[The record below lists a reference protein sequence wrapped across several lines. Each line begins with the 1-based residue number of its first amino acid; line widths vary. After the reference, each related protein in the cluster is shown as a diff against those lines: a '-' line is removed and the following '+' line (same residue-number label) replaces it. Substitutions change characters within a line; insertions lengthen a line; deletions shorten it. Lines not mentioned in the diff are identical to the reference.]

1 MDGPVV
7 KTVLDNGVRLL
18 ARPMPHARSVS
29 LGVWVD
35 VGARDESDAES
46 GISHFIEHMIFKGT
60 ARRSAYQIARE
71 FDAIGGQTNAF
82 TSPEHTCYHARVLDR
97 QLERMVDIL
106 SDIFLHSVFDPGE
119 VERER
124 PVILQEIGMMED
136 IPEELIHVLAGSR
149 FWDGHPLGRSILGT
163 RETVSAVD
171 SAAIRR
177 FFERRYRPERI
188 VVAAAGRLEPD
199 RLLDLVGPP
208 FASID
213 RGEAFPARIPPVPRA
228 QLTVQPR
235 DLEQVHLVLA
245 AAGLPVRDPR
255 RYALALLN
263 TILGGNMSSRLFQE
277 IREKRGLAYSVY
289 SFVHAHA
296 DAGMFGVYLA
306 VAPENVAEA
315 LACVVAALERLRGE
329 PVEEAERSAAIEYLR
344 GSLLLAAE
352 STDAQMMRIAQNEL
366 HFGEELPLERVLEEI
381 AAVSARQL
389 QELACSLFRREKTA
403 LTVLGPVAEPPAR
416 LEALLSP
423 LGN

>member
-18 ARPMPHARSVS
+18 AQPMAHARSVS

-82 TSPEHTCYHARVLDR
+82 TSMEHTCYHARVLDR
-97 QLERMVDIL
+97 HLERMVDIL
-106 SDIFLHSVFDPGE
+106 TDIFLHSVFDPQE

-136 IPEELIHVLAGSR
+136 IPEDLIHVLAGRR
-149 FWDGHPLGRSILGT
+149 FWDGHPLGRSILGS

-171 SAAIRR
+171 SAAMRR
-177 FFERRYRPERI
+177 FFRGRYRPERI

-199 RLLDLVGPP
+199 RLFDLVGPA
-208 FASID
+208 FAGIAC
-213 RGEAFPARIPPVPRA
+213 GEAFPERTPPHPRA
-228 QLTVQPR
+228 QVTVQPR
-235 DLEQVHLVLA
+235 DLEQAHLLIAVE
-245 AAGLPVRDPR
+245 GLPVRDPR
-255 RYALALLN
+255 RYGLAILN

-277 IREKRGLAYSVY
+277 IRERRGLAYSVY
-289 SFVHAHA
+289 SFVNAHA

-306 VAPENVAEA
+306 VAPDSVPVA
-315 LACVVAALERLRGE
+315 LSCVASEMDRLCRE
-329 PVEEAERSAAIEYLR
+329 PVEEAERAAAVEYLR
-344 GSLLLAAE
+344 GSLLLSAE

-366 HFGEELPLERVLEEI
+366 HFGEELPLERVLEGI
-381 AAVSARQL
+381 AAVSAREL
-389 QELACSLFRREKTA
+389 QELARGLFCREKTA
-403 LTVLGPVAEPPAR
+403 LTVLGPVRESPAR
-416 LEALLSP
+416 LGALLAP
-423 LGN
+423 LGG